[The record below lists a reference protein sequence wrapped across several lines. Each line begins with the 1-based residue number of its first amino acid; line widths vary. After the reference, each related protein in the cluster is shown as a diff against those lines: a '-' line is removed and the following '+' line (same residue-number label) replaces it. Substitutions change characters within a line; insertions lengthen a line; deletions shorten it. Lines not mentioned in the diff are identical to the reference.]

1 LIEEIEKELAEV
13 REELDT
19 QIELK
24 NELEAEFQ
32 AKEDEIQAR
41 EEEM

>member
-1 LIEEIEKELAEV
+1 MIEEIEKELAVV

-19 QIELK
+19 QIEFK

-32 AKEDEIQAR
+32 AKEDEI
-41 EEEM
+41 